1 MVESCRRKNYL
12 DPSLNNG
19 RYQVLLSI
27 AGEKKGVS
35 IHKVVAQTFIPN
47 PDGAISVVPKDG
59 DYRHCDVRNLMWKPR
74 AVTAKTVTRIAM
86 KEAA

>member
-19 RYQVLLSI
+19 RYQVLVSVG
-27 AGEKKGVS
+27 GESKGLS

-47 PDGAISVVPKDG
+47 PSGAVTVVPKDG
-59 DYRHCDVRNLMWKPR
+59 NYLHCDVRNLIWKPR
-74 AVTAKTVTRIAM
+74 ATPSKIAVKIETA
-86 KEAA
+86 EAA